1 MRVPA
6 ADDLLAS
13 RARLAASAAA
23 ERRRIERAL
32 HDGVQQDLIA
42 ISVRLQ
48 LLRELLGTDA
58 GPALELLD
66 ELQRDTRGALERVRA
81 VAADTY
87 PSLLDAR
94 GLRDAL
100 REAARAV
107 GVSVRIEASGLGR
120 APADV
125 EAAAYFCCRALF
137 ESAGP
142 GAGLTVAIRDSDGAL
157 HIDLSGAPVE
167 VAAAR
172 DLAEAAGGALTV
184 DADGSVATT
193 IPLSQPSSAR

>member
-1 MRVPA
+1 VPE
-6 ADDLLAS
+6 ADDLRAS
-13 RARLAASAAA
+13 RARLAVSAAV

-48 LLRELLGTDA
+48 LLRELLGADA

-87 PSLLDAR
+87 PPLLDAR
-94 GLRDAL
+94 GLQDAL
-100 REAARAV
+100 REASRAT

-120 APADV
+120 PPADV
-125 EAAAYFCCRALF
+125 EAAAYFCCRDLF

-142 GAGLTVAIRDSDGAL
+142 GAVLTVAIRDSQDTLRIELAGGAF
-157 HIDLSGAPVE
+157 E
-167 VAAAR
+167 VTSAR
-172 DLAEAAGGALTV
+172 DLAEAAGGALATG
-184 DADGSVATT
+184 ADGTVTVT
-193 IPLSQPSSAR
+193 FPLR

>member
-1 MRVPA
+1 VPEP
-6 ADDLLAS
+6 DDLRAS
-13 RARLAASAAA
+13 RARLAVSAAA

-58 GPALELLD
+58 DPALELLD

-94 GLRDAL
+94 GLHDGL
-100 REAARAV
+100 REAARTA
-107 GVSVRIEASGLGR
+107 GVSVRIEATGLGR

-125 EAAAYFCCRALF
+125 EAAAYFCCRALL
-137 ESAGP
+137 EGAEP

-157 HIDLSGAPVE
+157 HIHLSGAPVE
-167 VAAAR
+167 VTAAR

-184 DADGSVATT
+184 DADGSVAATF
-193 IPLSQPSSAR
+193 PLR